1 MINYQQ
7 KKTGQQKKL
16 YTLFCMYL
24 LLLAAS
30 SVNAQQAT
38 TISGR
43 VTELNT
49 NNGIPFA
56 NVYFKGGGIGA
67 ITDFD
72 GNYTITNT
80 TQKDSIYVALIGYE
94 SKAKYISKEATQ
106 VINFQLATEA
116 LNLSTIEVHAGVNPA
131 LRIIKKAID
140 NKSIYNR
147 ENLNSV
153 QYLSYT
159 KQEADIDNISERLRK
174 RKFLKPIINLWDN
187 LDTLV
192 GGENKANLPVAMSE
206 VIADIYALKDTKKKH
221 EFVNA
226 VKIKFVGMKDGSG
239 VTQLTGTDFQS
250 YNFCNNNVAIQGKD
264 FLSPIA
270 DNALLFYNYYL
281 IDSVTIDSLK
291 CYLINCSPKNKKDLA
306 YTGTLW
312 IADSSFAIK
321 QLDLE
326 ITKDVNFNL
335 VDRVRIQQKL
345 IPTEAQAWVPF
356 QTSVMVDYT
365 KLSKK
370 MISMVLHTYNCNRY
384 YIVNQP
390 KENNFY
396 ETRIAFAEDAIIK
409 DTLYWQNNRPEQL
422 TPLEI
427 QSIHMI
433 DTIRK
438 IPFVKRGVGL
448 VYFFF
453 SGYKDVGPI
462 DLGHYMNLYA
472 YNAYEGT
479 KIRLGFRTNS
489 KFSNNW
495 IIRGY
500 GAYGFRDKGFK
511 YNLQLERILTRFP
524 WSKAGVQYRE
534 DVSQVGTSFDYSTTI
549 NLGQPPNTLVS
560 IFSDI
565 NTTSKLVY
573 KKTARVW
580 YEKDFDAGFNL
591 KFTMH
596 NTRTKPLFPV
606 AFGDQFNIF
615 QTRNYSITEILIDA
629 KYSANER
636 FIQNGTERISFG
648 NQKSPIITLNYTL
661 GIKQL
666 FNSDFDYHKINISG
680 SNRFRMA
687 ILGYSQVLL
696 RIGKVFSK
704 IPYTLLE
711 IPRGNHTY
719 FYGNNLFNK
728 MNYLEFVSDQ
738 YVELFWQHHFNG
750 LLFNRIPL
758 VKQLN
763 LREVIGANAV
773 YGTLSKKN
781 KNFNSNNNFT
791 VMTTMP
797 YVEASIGIENI
808 FKIIRVDYIYRLT
821 YNSALY
827 KNNYEKM
834 NFGESIINWGIKV
847 GLQFNF

>member
-1 MINYQQ
+1 MYS
-7 KKTGQQKKL
+7 L
-16 YTLFCMYL
+16 LF
-24 LLLAAS
+24 S
-30 SVNAQQAT
+30 TISVKAQQVT
-38 TISGR
+38 IISGR

-49 NNGIPFA
+49 TNGIPFA
-56 NVYFKGGGIGA
+56 NIYFKGGGVGT

-72 GNYTITNT
+72 GNYTITT
-80 TQKDSIYVALIGYE
+80 ATSKDSIYVALIGYQ
-94 SKAKYISKEATQ
+94 SKAKYINKGATQ
-106 VINFQLATEA
+106 VINFQLTAEA

-131 LRIIKKAID
+131 LRIIKKAIT

-174 RKFLKPIINLWDN
+174 RKFLRPIINMWDN

-192 GGENKANLPVAMSE
+192 GGENKANLPVMMSE
-206 VIADIYALKDTKKKH
+206 VIADIYTLKDAKNKH

-250 YNFCNNNVAIQGKD
+250 YNFCNNNVPIQGKD

-281 IDSVTIDSLK
+281 VDSVTIDSIK
-291 CYLINCSPKNKKDLA
+291 CYVINCSPRNKKDLA
-306 YTGTLW
+306 YKGTLW
-312 IADSSFAIK
+312 ITDSSFAIK

-356 QTSVMVDYT
+356 QTRVMIDYT
-365 KLSKK
+365 KLTKK
-370 MISMVLHTYNCNRY
+370 MVSMVLRTYNCNRY
-384 YIVNQP
+384 YVVNKP
-390 KENNFY
+390 KEDNFY
-396 ETRIAFAEDAIIK
+396 ETRITFAEDAIIK

-427 QSIHMI
+427 QSSHMI

-438 IPFVKRGVGL
+438 IPFVKRGVNL
-448 VYFFF
+448 LYFFF
-453 SGYKDVGPI
+453 SGYKNIGPI
-462 DLGHYMNLYA
+462 DFGHYMNLYA

-489 KFSNNW
+489 KFSNTW

-500 GAYGFRDKGFK
+500 GAYGFRDNGFK

-524 WSKAGVQYRE
+524 WSKAGIQYRE
-534 DVSQVGTSFDYSTTI
+534 DISQVGTSFDYSSTI

-565 NTTSKLVY
+565 NSTSKLVY

-580 YEKDFDAGFNL
+580 YEKDFDAGFNVKL
-591 KFTMH
+591 TMH

-606 AFGDQFNIF
+606 VFGDPFNIF
-615 QTRNYSITEILIDA
+615 QTRNYSITEILIDT
-629 KYSANER
+629 KYSAKER

-648 NQKSPIITLNYTL
+648 NNKSPIVTFNYTI
-661 GIKQL
+661 GIKHL
-666 FNSDFDYHKINISG
+666 FNGDFDYHKINISI

-687 ILGYSQVLL
+687 ILGYSQVVLKT
-696 RIGKVFSK
+696 GKVFSK

-711 IPRGNHTY
+711 IPRGNQTY

-728 MNYLEFVSDQ
+728 MSYLEFVSDQ
-738 YVELFWQHHFNG
+738 YVKLFWQHHFNG

-758 VKQLN
+758 IKRLN
-763 LREVIGANAV
+763 LREVIGANSV
-773 YGTLSKKN
+773 YGTLSTRN
-781 KNFNSNNNFT
+781 KIFNNNNNFT
-791 VMTTMP
+791 VMTSVP
-797 YVEASIGIENI
+797 YVEYSVGIENI
-808 FKIIRVDYIYRLT
+808 FKIIRIDYIYRLT
-821 YNSALY
+821 YNSTFY

-834 NFGESIINWGIKV
+834 NLGESITNWGIKV